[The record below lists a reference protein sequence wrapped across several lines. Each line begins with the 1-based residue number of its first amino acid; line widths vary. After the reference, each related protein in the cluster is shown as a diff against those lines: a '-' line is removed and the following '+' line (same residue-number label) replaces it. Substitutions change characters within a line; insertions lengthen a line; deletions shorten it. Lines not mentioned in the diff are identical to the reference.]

1 LELNIYEILENK
13 MRLDKFLCDMQLG
26 TRSQVK
32 ELIKKGNISVNGN
45 IVKAADLKID
55 ENSDD
60 ISYMGESLKYQ
71 SFYYYMLNKPAGVV
85 TATKDNIDKTVM
97 DLIDGDGRKDLFPVG
112 RLDKDTE
119 GLLLITNDGGLSHKL
134 LSPKKHVAKTYY
146 VECDGKLTNEGMEKL
161 ESGIDIGD
169 DKPTL
174 PARVELLSQGDN
186 SYRIKLTITEGRFHQ
201 IKRMVAAVG
210 GEVTYLKRLSMG
222 TLLLDDNLEKG
233 QYRPLTEQEI
243 NDLKK

>member
-60 ISYMGESLKYQ
+60 ISYMGESLRYQ

-233 QYRPLTEQEI
+233 QYRPLKEQEI